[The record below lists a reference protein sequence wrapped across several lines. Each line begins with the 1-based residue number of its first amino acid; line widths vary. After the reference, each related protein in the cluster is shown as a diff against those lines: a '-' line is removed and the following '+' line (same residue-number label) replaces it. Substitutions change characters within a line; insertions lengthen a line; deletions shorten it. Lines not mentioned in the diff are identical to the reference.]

1 MKSDDTNTYTM
12 SYYEE
17 NELFWGPA
25 YLYLGEIFKN
35 GPKKGCQP
43 QILLG
48 LFLSI
53 LYYLKV
59 NHQSKLVSCNNKNQ
73 SSGNK
78 KDSNAWSTFN
88 LSLVYFFV
96 H

>member
-25 YLYLGEIFKN
+25 YLYLGDIFKN

-78 KDSNAWSTFN
+78 KDSNA
-88 LSLVYFFV
+88 
-96 H
+96 

>member
-1 MKSDDTNTYTM
+1 M

-35 GPKKGCQP
+35 GPKKNFLKGCQP
-43 QILLG
+43 QVLLG
-48 LFLSI
+48 LFLRI

-59 NHQSKLVSCNNKNQ
+59 NNQSTLVSCNNKNQ
-73 SSGNK
+73 SSGDR
-78 KDSNAWSTFN
+78 KDSNTWSTFN

>member
-1 MKSDDTNTYTM
+1 MDQIKI
-12 SYYEE
+12 
-17 NELFWGPA
+17 L
-25 YLYLGEIFKN
+25 
-35 GPKKGCQP
+35 KGCQP

-59 NHQSKLVSCNNKNQ
+59 NRQSKLVSCNSKNE

-78 KDSNAWSTFN
+78 KDSNA
-88 LSLVYFFV
+88 
-96 H
+96 